1 MTVVGILGMVHD
13 EDWQEKYQFP
23 LSLVKELIL
32 EFKPDVICGEVHP
45 DSWELYL
52 QEGNPRGIYEETQNE
67 YPNLIFP
74 LCEEYTIKFV
84 PINWFEFDVFKGRFD
99 NVPIETRKQLE
110 SQLLKLTEEQ
120 LSSFDKGTI
129 PFNSVE
135 YDQITKEK
143 YEWLHRVNPDVENI
157 NWNARH
163 YIMIARVKNAI
174 EQYNGKRI
182 LCIHGADHN
191 YWYYESLKNIKNVEV
206 IYPLR

>member
-74 LCEEYTIKFV
+74 LCEEYNIKFV

-143 YEWLHRVNPDVENI
+143 YEWLHSVNPDVENI

>member
-74 LCEEYTIKFV
+74 LCEEYNIKFV

-143 YEWLHRVNPDVENI
+143 YEWLHSVNPDVENI

-191 YWYYESLKNIKNVEV
+191 YWYYESLKNMKNVEV
-206 IYPLR
+206 VYPLR

>member
-1 MTVVGILGMVHD
+1 MSI
-13 EDWQEKYQFP
+13 W
-23 LSLVKELIL
+23 
-32 EFKPDVICGEVHP
+32 
-45 DSWELYL
+45 LYL
-52 QEGNPRGIYEETQNE
+52 QEGNPKGIYEETQNE

-74 LCEEYTIKFV
+74 LCEEYNIKFV

-99 NVPIETRKQLE
+99 NAPIETRKQLE
-110 SQLLKLTEEQ
+110 SQLLKWTEEQ

-129 PFNSVE
+129 PFNSAE

-174 EQYNGKRI
+174 EQYKGKRI

>member
-74 LCEEYTIKFV
+74 LCEEYNIKFV

-143 YEWLHRVNPDVENI
+143 YEWLHSVNPDVENI

-191 YWYYESLKNIKNVEV
+191 YWYYESLKNMKNVEV

>member
-1 MTVVGILGMVHD
+1 MTIVGILGMVHD
-13 EDWQEKYQFP
+13 EDWQEKYHFP

-45 DSWELYL
+45 HSWELYL
-52 QEGNPRGIYEETQNE
+52 REGNPKGIYEETQNE

-74 LCEEYTIKFV
+74 LCEEHNIKFV

-99 NVPIETRKQLE
+99 NVTIETRKQLE
-110 SQLLKLTEEQ
+110 SQLLEWTEKQ
-120 LSSFDKGTI
+120 LNSFNKGTI
-129 PFNSVE
+129 PFNSAE

-163 YIMIARVKNAI
+163 YIMIARVKNTI
-174 EQYNGKRI
+174 EQYDGKRI

-191 YWYYESLKNIKNVEV
+191 YWYYESLENIKNVEV